1 MCRPYRL
8 FRPCL
13 RFHLYPWSRPRHLS
27 HERSA
32 RNKDE
37 LSARAKAG
45 AEKAILEHFQ
55 PAGEA

>member
-1 MCRPYRL
+1 MP
-8 FRPCL
+8 
-13 RFHLYPWSRPRHLS
+13 RFTGRSRRRHAS
-27 HERSA
+27 HDRSA

-55 PAGEA
+55 PAADPAPS